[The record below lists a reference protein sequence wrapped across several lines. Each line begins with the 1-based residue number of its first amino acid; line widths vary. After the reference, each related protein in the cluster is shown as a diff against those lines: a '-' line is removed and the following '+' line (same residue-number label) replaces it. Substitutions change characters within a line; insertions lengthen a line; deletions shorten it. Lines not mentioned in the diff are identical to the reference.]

1 MYRKAT
7 YMVSSSPFSVP
18 RQRDS
23 NVPWNAKFYE
33 ILGRAVHQLDEVHLR
48 TVLHE
53 DQHLL
58 PVDLHPEV
66 VDEVVVVDR
75 LKDTQLISNIP

>member
-1 MYRKAT
+1 
-7 YMVSSSPFSVP
+7 MVSSSPFSVP

-23 NVPWNAKFYE
+23 KVPWNAKFYE
-33 ILGRAVHQLDEVHLR
+33 ILGRAVHQLNEVHLG

-58 PVDLHPEV
+58 PVDFHPKV
-66 VDEVVVVDR
+66 VDEVGVVDR

>member
-1 MYRKAT
+1 
-7 YMVSSSPFSVP
+7 MVSSSPFSVP

-23 NVPWNAKFYE
+23 KVPWNAKFYE
-33 ILGRAVHQLDEVHLR
+33 ILGRAVHQLNEVHLG

-66 VDEVVVVDR
+66 VDEVGVVDR

>member
-1 MYRKAT
+1 MK
-7 YMVSSSPFSVP
+7 
-18 RQRDS
+18 
-23 NVPWNAKFYE
+23 
-33 ILGRAVHQLDEVHLR
+33 RAVHQLDEDHLG

-66 VDEVVVVDR
+66 VDEVGVVDR